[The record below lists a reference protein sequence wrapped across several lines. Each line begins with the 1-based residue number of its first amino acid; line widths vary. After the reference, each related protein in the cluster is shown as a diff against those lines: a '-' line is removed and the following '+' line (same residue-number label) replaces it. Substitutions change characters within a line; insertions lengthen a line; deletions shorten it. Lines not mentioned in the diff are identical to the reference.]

1 MKILLKK
8 TADDIYTTVVR
19 IPEKSIYTTVLQI
32 DNAQGWSIY
41 TRRSCELYKG
51 ILFTQSSANRQRI
64 RMGYI
69 YDGRVNYIREFYYTT
84 VHMGGGY
91 LANRYRVLFI
101 SQFWWFTND
110 IPWYIEFISL
120 KTCIQKILHLPP
132 FSYKVSN
139 LTGFFLAGSP
149 PPLLKSFVVKVLLAG
164 FPTFSNMW
172 RLIFLV
178 NFFVWLPSP
187 LWKMMIRA
195 CTVHYLKGIKWYEAV
210 SLFIFLNYAFIYVH
224 LKGACWRILLNN

>member
-32 DNAQGWSIY
+32 DNAQGWGIY
-41 TRRSCELYKG
+41 TRRACELYRG
-51 ILFTQSSANRQRI
+51 ILFTRPSANRQRI

-139 LTGFFLAGSP
+139 LTGVFLAGSP
-149 PPLLKSFVVKVLLAG
+149 PPLLKSFVKKKIFSLSRFYWLA
-164 FPTFSNMW
+164 
-172 RLIFLV
+172 
-178 NFFVWLPSP
+178 SP
-187 LWKMMIRA
+187 LFQI
-195 CTVHYLKGIKWYEAV
+195 CDVLFFLSTFLSGCPPPFEKWWFV
-210 SLFIFLNYAFIYVH
+210 PVLFIIWKASNDMKQWAYLFF
-224 LKGACWRILLNN
+224 